1 MTDPDPAPFLPLEL
15 KPLGF
20 TGIVDGPFDY
30 FQTSSGPQNFTGTV
44 SGSTTTA
51 GTAVGVAGLTGAASG
66 ETVTSG
72 TAVGTLDV
80 KGTVSG
86 ATVTAGTAIGSGGDD
101 IPDETPGGGRF
112 PGLEYPRRA
121 PEPPKK
127 PRIQRKRGTARG
139 VTYCRGRAVG
149 TAATPQMDDD
159 AELLLLQL
167 I

>member
-1 MTDPDPAPFLPLEL
+1 MTDPQPFLPLEL

-20 TGIVDGPFDY
+20 TGIVDGPFDL
-30 FQTSSGPQNFTGTV
+30 FQTDSGPQNFTGTV

-51 GTAVGVAGLTGAASG
+51 GTAVGVAGLTGTVSG

-80 KGTVSG
+80 RGTVAGAIVTSG
-86 ATVTAGTAIGSGGDD
+86 TVVGSGGTD
-101 IPDETPGGGRF
+101 TPVTTPSGGGRF